1 MPARKAKPLKR
12 NPKSNMLTI
21 KRMPLG
27 TMAANCYLL
36 YDEEGRV
43 IIIDPGDEAE
53 FISRVILEKGL
64 RPLKI
69 IATHGHFDHLMAVA
83 ELKLVFGIPFMAN
96 KKDSF
101 LILKMPERARKY
113 LGETALPLKIDSN
126 IKAGEKIKLGKHVLE
141 VIETPGHTPGSI
153 SLVERKERIAF
164 VGDLIFKDGSIG
176 RYDFGYSDKEG
187 LKISVAKIL
196 KLPEETTIY
205 PGHGEE
211 FTVADFGT

>member
-1 MPARKAKPLKR
+1 
-12 NPKSNMLTI
+12 
-21 KRMPLG
+21 MPLG
-27 TMAANCYLL
+27 TMAANCYLV
-36 YDEEGRV
+36 YDEEGST

-64 RPLKI
+64 KPQKI
-69 IATHGHFDHLMAVA
+69 IATHGHFDHCLAA
-83 ELKLVFGIPFMAN
+83 PELKLAFGLEFLAN

-101 LILKMPERARKY
+101 LISKMPERAKKY

-126 IKAGEKIKLGKHVLE
+126 IKAGGRLKLGKHVLE
-141 VIETPGHTPGSI
+141 VIGTPGHTPGSI
-153 SLVERKERIAF
+153 SLVERKEKIVF
-164 VGDLIFKDGSIG
+164 VGDLVFKDGSIG

-196 KLPEETTIY
+196 ALPGETIIY